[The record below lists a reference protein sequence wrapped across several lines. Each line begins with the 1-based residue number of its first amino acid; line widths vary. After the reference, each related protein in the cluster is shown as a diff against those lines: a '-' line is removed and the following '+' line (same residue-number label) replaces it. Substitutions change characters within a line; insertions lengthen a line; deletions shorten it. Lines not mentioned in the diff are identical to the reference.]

1 MPPARAEAVQMP
13 FQIVELALDSN
24 DNVVERRVV
33 PYPYQTREEA
43 VDTIESVVTRFAEA
57 GYEPEECFLVGNCW
71 LRRDSDEVHHRR
83 CLKLL
88 RDGRRL
94 RPAPLF
100 AVSWPC

>member
-1 MPPARAEAVQMP
+1 MP

-57 GYEPEECFLVGNCW
+57 GYEPEGDFWWAIGGDGETRVRFIIEGC
-71 LRRDSDEVHHRR
+71 LR
-83 CLKLL
+83 LL
-88 RDGRRL
+88 SCGRRL
-94 RPAPLF
+94 RQRPL
-100 AVSWPC
+100 